1 MYTSLDTQGR
11 LSARLL
17 SAQARSACL
26 FFLLLLL
33 FYSRGAYAHGVAEGD
48 KGYIREITGVNII
61 PFIYLGAKHMVT
73 GYDHL
78 LFLFGVIFFLYKM
91 RDIGLYVSLFAIG
104 HSTTLLIGTFF
115 DISVSAYLIDAIIGL
130 SVVYKALDNLGA
142 FQRWF
147 GVQPNT
153 KLATLIFGFFHGF
166 GLATK
171 IREFEISPDGLFV
184 NLIAFNIGVEIGQLL
199 ALSAILIVMSYWRQT
214 ASFFR
219 HAYTANVVMMSAGFL
234 LMSYQL
240 CGYIL
245 A

>member
-33 FYSRGAYAHGVAEGD
+33 FYSQGAYAHGVAEGD
-48 KGYIREITGVNII
+48 KGYIQEITGVNII

-115 DISVSAYLIDAIIGL
+115 DISVVLTLLTPLSGCPSIKRLITSGHSALVWRSAQHEACDAHL
-130 SVVYKALDNLGA
+130 
-142 FQRWF
+142 
-147 GVQPNT
+147 
-153 KLATLIFGFFHGF
+153 
-166 GLATK
+166 
-171 IREFEISPDGLFV
+171 
-184 NLIAFNIGVEIGQLL
+184 
-199 ALSAILIVMSYWRQT
+199 
-214 ASFFR
+214 
-219 HAYTANVVMMSAGFL
+219 
-234 LMSYQL
+234 
-240 CGYIL
+240 
-245 A
+245 